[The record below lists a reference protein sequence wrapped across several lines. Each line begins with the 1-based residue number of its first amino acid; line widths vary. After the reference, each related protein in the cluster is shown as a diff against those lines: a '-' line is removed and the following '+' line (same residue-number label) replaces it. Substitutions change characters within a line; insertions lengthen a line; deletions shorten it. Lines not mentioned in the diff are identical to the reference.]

1 MNYNKNMAM
10 SMYIDNTR
18 RNSNP
23 INIPSRKPNIWIP
36 NDKIKKCFKCN
47 VEFGLLTRKHHCRIC
62 GRIFCSNCSKW
73 NVKKNE
79 FILKIID
86 KK

>member
-23 INIPSRKPNIWIP
+23 LSRPSRKPNIWIP
-36 NDKIKKCFKCN
+36 NDKIKKCF
-47 VEFGLLTRKHHCRIC
+47 
-62 GRIFCSNCSKW
+62 SAM
-73 NVKKNE
+73 
-79 FILKIID
+79 
-86 KK
+86 